1 MRTFRSE
8 VIAGGAGS
16 EIAEA
21 ALVLP
26 IVFMLLLGIYWFGR
40 AFNTLEVINHAAMEA
55 ARIACVHPCATCA
68 NGAGPLDTGG
78 TNTNLAG
85 TVVAQTLQ
93 AASLDP
99 TQIAPIPGEI
109 LTSCQSGQSAPACQS
124 PSPGPNMCVYYDV
137 LLSPV
142 TGPCGVYV
150 SFQYPYSFYFPFT
163 SLNNQQ
169 LQLKARIQMRVE
181 N

>member
-55 ARIACVHPCATCA
+55 ARVACVHPCATCL

-85 TVVAQTLQ
+85 TLVTQTLQ

-99 TQIAPIPGEI
+99 NLITQITEPLP
-109 LTSCQSGQSAPACQS
+109 TSCQSGQTAACQS
-124 PSPGPNMCVYYDV
+124 PSSGPNMCIYYDV

>member
-1 MRTFRSE
+1 MKTFRSE

-55 ARIACVHPCATCA
+55 ARVACVHPCATCT
-68 NGAGPLDTGG
+68 NGAGSLDTG

-85 TVVAQTLQ
+85 TAVTQTLQ

-99 TQIAPIPGEI
+99 NQVTQITEPPPA
-109 LTSCQSGQSAPACQS
+109 SCQSGGTP
-124 PSPGPNMCVYYDV
+124 PSCSVPSSGPTMCVYYDV
-137 LLSPV
+137 QLSPV